1 MIEVGKDHLIMIDMI
16 QDQKFNHN
24 QLKKE
29 DDQDHLIE
37 VEKDL
42 LIMIE
47 VGKDRPIMIAM
58 IQDRIIVKNQDH
70 REDRLIVKLESII
83 TNNDNKKNTHSLHIL
98 LKFV

>member
-1 MIEVGKDHLIMIDMI
+1 MIEVGKDHPIMIDMI

-58 IQDRIIVKNQDH
+58 IQDRIIVKNQD
-70 REDRLIVKLESII
+70 RLIVKLESII
-83 TNNDNKKNTHSLHIL
+83 TNDNKKNTHSLNLL